1 MKGIRS
7 VIQLVGRRA
16 MIATTTTTITYN
28 NQPINKVDD
37 DDDDDED
44 EDEDEDKVE

>member
-1 MKGIRS
+1 MKGIWL

-16 MIATTTTTITYN
+16 MIATTTIE
-28 NQPINKVDD
+28 DD